1 MKKEHLFVA
10 VKTCKKFHGERG
22 ASPLHSHH
30 KTLFTV
36 QIAFEGLLSSCFLLV
51 FFFCFFLVNGLFSF
65 VISVCL

>member
-30 KTLFTV
+30 FS
-36 QIAFEGLLSSCFLLV
+36 QCRLLLKGFCPLV
-51 FFFCFFLVNGLFSF
+51 FCWFFFLVNGLFSF